1 MPITLVCP
9 RLTCRTILR
18 VPETVRGKRVRC
30 AECGTAFMVPANP
43 KTKPVPKKP
52 VTEEAPE

>member
-18 VPETVRGKRVRC
+18 VPDEVRGKRVRC
-30 AECGTAFMVPANP
+30 AECGIAFMVPAGP
-43 KTKPVPKKP
+43 KATPRAKKP
-52 VTEEAPE
+52 VTEKTPE